1 MWSNAQMLAA
11 QRTPAETDWLRV
23 FENAVFDSRNK
34 RQESRLAQTRNSQ
47 RQLSVSS
54 NTVPPN

>member
-1 MWSNAQMLAA
+1 MLAA